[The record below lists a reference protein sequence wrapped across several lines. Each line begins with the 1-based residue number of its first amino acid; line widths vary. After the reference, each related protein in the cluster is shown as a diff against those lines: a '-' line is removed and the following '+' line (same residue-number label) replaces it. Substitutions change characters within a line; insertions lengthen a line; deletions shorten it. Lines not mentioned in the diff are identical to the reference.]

1 LNSSRLDRFRKAQDS
16 VGSGFAAALAEL
28 QTTGKQSHWIWY
40 VFPQLT
46 GLGSSSAA
54 RMFAISGE
62 SEARDYLRDEVLRA
76 RLLMASEA
84 VLDRLNDGLPLR
96 RVMGSEIDVLKL
108 VSSLTLFERV
118 AEGFG
123 ASELECAKLRAVATE
138 VLKHAEAQGYPRCAF
153 TLAALR

>member
-1 LNSSRLDRFRKAQDS
+1 M
-16 VGSGFAAALAEL
+16 GSGFAAALAEL

-54 RMFAISGE
+54 RMFSISGE

-118 AEGFG
+118 AQGFG
-123 ASELECAKLRAVATE
+123 ASELECANTTA
-138 VLKHAEAQGYPRCAF
+138 
-153 TLAALR
+153 